1 MVRWWKFRCASV
13 IKNPNSERLFQIAG
27 KHKISVI
34 DEAQK
39 IENVGSILKLFVDY
53 DKEIQVFAGGTLDIK
68 DKYSFDF
75 PPIISKA
82 QWETFLQQFW
92 KDAETFALQV
102 EQLSEEQL
110 NVDFTN
116 PNYGSYYRN
125 IDGMIEHSYYHLGQI
140 ILINKL
146 ITSK

>member
-1 MVRWWKFRCASV
+1 
-13 IKNPNSERLFQIAG
+13 LLQIAG

-82 QWETFLQQFW
+82 Q
-92 KDAETFALQV
+92 
-102 EQLSEEQL
+102 
-110 NVDFTN
+110 
-116 PNYGSYYRN
+116 
-125 IDGMIEHSYYHLGQI
+125 
-140 ILINKL
+140 
-146 ITSK
+146 